1 MKKSVFKISGLAACA
16 VFMFSCASSGKV
28 SKQSF
33 GGNWNETVATK
44 TTSPSSP
51 AAVETTS
58 PAVAAVET
66 VSVNQEVAATETHK
80 NAVNTPAVKKQ
91 QAQTANFSV
100 KEKVAQKVVA
110 KKMAKMMKKQPNSV
124 DNKLVLVII
133 ALFLPWLAVLLYKGV
148 GTEFWIS
155 LLLWFL
161 FILPGFIY
169 ALLVIFDVI

>member
-51 AAVETTS
+51 AVVETSS
-58 PAVAAVET
+58 PALAAVET
-66 VSVNQEVAATETHK
+66 ASVNQEVAATETPK
-80 NAVNTPAVKKQ
+80 NAVSTPAAKKQ

-100 KEKVAQKVVA
+100 KEKVAQKAAA
-110 KKMAKMMKKQPNSV
+110 KKMAKLLKKQPNTV

-155 LLLWFL
+155 LLLWLL
-161 FILPGFIY
+161 FILPGLIY
-169 ALLVIFDVI
+169 AMLVIFDVI

>member
-1 MKKSVFKISGLAACA
+1 MKKSVFQISGLAACA
-16 VFMFSCASSGKV
+16 IFLFSCASSGKV

-44 TTSPSSP
+44 STTP
-51 AAVETTS
+51 AAVATPETQVS
-58 PAVAAVET
+58 APAVAEVAPVSAEVAAVE
-66 VSVNQEVAATETHK
+66 NQPAA
-80 NAVNTPAVKKQ
+80 VAVKSSKKQ
-91 QAQTANFSV
+91 MAQTANFSV
-100 KEKVAQKVVA
+100 KEKVAQKAAA
-110 KKMAKMMKKQPNSV
+110 KKMAKLMKKQPNTV

>member
-51 AAVETTS
+51 AVVETS
-58 PAVAAVET
+58 NPAVAAVET
-66 VSVNQEVAATETHK
+66 VSVSQELATTETPK
-80 NAVNTPAVKKQ
+80 NAVSTPSVKKQ

-100 KEKVAQKVVA
+100 KEKVAQKAAA
-110 KKMAKMMKKQPNSV
+110 KKMAKLMKKQPNTV
-124 DNKLVLVII
+124 DNKIVLVILAI
-133 ALFLPWLAVLLYKGV
+133 LLPWLAVLLYKGV

-161 FILPGFIY
+161 FVLPGIIY
-169 ALLVIFDVI
+169 ALLVVLDVI

>member
-1 MKKSVFKISGLAACA
+1 MKKSVFQISGLAACA
-16 VFMFSCASSGKV
+16 IFLFSCASSGKV

-33 GGNWNETVATK
+33 GGNWNETVAAKSNTPAEVATPVTPVFTPAAK
-44 TTSPSSP
+44 EVAPVSTEVAVQENQP
-51 AAVETTS
+51 AAV
-58 PAVAAVET
+58 
-66 VSVNQEVAATETHK
+66 
-80 NAVNTPAVKKQ
+80 AVKTAKKQ
-91 QAQTANFSV
+91 MAQTANFSV
-100 KEKVAQKVVA
+100 KEKVAQKAAA
-110 KKMAKMMKKQPNSV
+110 KKMAKLMKKQPNTV

-155 LLLWFL
+155 LLLWLL

>member
-51 AAVETTS
+51 AVVETSS
-58 PAVAAVET
+58 PALAAVET
-66 VSVNQEVAATETHK
+66 ASVNQEVATTETPK
-80 NAVNTPAVKKQ
+80 NAVSTPAAKKQ

-100 KEKVAQKVVA
+100 KEKVGLGNYISGDAMCDPVFCAIQYP
-110 KKMAKMMKKQPNSV
+110 M
-124 DNKLVLVII
+124 I
-133 ALFLPWLAVLLYKGV
+133 AIFLGNTLH
-148 GTEFWIS
+148 S
-155 LLLWFL
+155 
-161 FILPGFIY
+161 
-169 ALLVIFDVI
+169 